1 MSISDENGYLQDW
14 PADDFMEN
22 LLKMNVPPIFGDG
35 TLTGDGG
42 GPDELDDFMSRLSNS
57 YPSGMDLG
65 EQPIM
70 SPLSSHS
77 GSDQEFHGFQSVTGS
92 SSGNSFDGCFDDG
105 GATGMPMVPKSEMDE
120 DFGMLDMLISSD
132 QPLSSA
138 ASDSGLS
145 SDHLDLDPNTEYD
158 ILSPALSSPG
168 PSISER
174 GGQNSPSHYASSIEM
189 QHPASVQFQPAAS
202 LSHAP
207 IAVQSIN
214 PQKSNPVQ
222 IQTVPQQGNAART
235 ITLTKPQTNKTVT
248 GVNVVPMQQATAVSS
263 AKFQQPL
270 VGVKTIVSNGGGTKK
285 ILQNGS
291 AQVGQQLVGGTGKEF
306 RIIRMA
312 TMKNGQTVAVTNGLT
327 PVSSA
332 NTAAMPNKKITLQV
346 KNAPSTAGATVGAKG
361 STGAVLSKNVVVTSA
376 GASTGSSNVSGVRKI
391 IRMQQQTNQNGRS
404 ILLPLSIQDLR
415 SIKIVNT
422 NNMKSKPANIKLAAA
437 SLLQRSKQ
445 GLVQGNIVLTKEQLF
460 AETDGGLSDA
470 APSSSSDSES
480 YVFDDIIQQSNSM
493 IAEAE
498 RQQNHLISDSDVE
511 PDGDDIADDD
521 DDDGELDEIGKGRNR
536 NGTYQKLVLTN
547 EEKRLLAKEG
557 ISLPTSYPLTKHEE
571 RELKRIRR
579 KIRNKISAQDSRKR
593 KKEYVDGLEERVKQ
607 CTEEN
612 QNLVKRIKIL
622 QSQNHD
628 LISQMKR
635 IQSLLTKGTSKTTQ
649 PATCLMVLLISMA
662 LVAVPNLKLG
672 NTTTQQN
679 IQDSIEMSELMQ
691 EPANDKLQVT
701 AAAAATQSNRR
712 SLLFDTKESADE
724 EVNFE
729 EIMSSFNANSLIANE
744 HDYFTELD
752 SRQMH
757 EQQPLAK
764 RPKLATPTLIEYDV
778 DDDLWNGGSNARIK
792 QEPASSGGRQCVDAA
807 ELFQQKFREFQDVLH
822 RSTLEEGF
830 SVGDGSVKAETVKS
844 PTSELIVDR
853 DLLDLVATKNNGLLE
868 LNMDT
873 YSNVL
878 AASEYVVPSGI
889 NLLVSGAM
897 SPSANG
903 ADSDGGS
910 DGSDVPKLNA
920 SQQIQQQQNNKRKLL
935 L

>member
-1 MSISDENGYLQDW
+1 MEGDMNSFLFGQDW

-35 TLTGDGG
+35 TVTGDGG
-42 GPDELDDFMSRLSNS
+42 GPDELDDFMSRLSYS
-57 YPSGMDLG
+57 YPTGTDLG
-65 EQPIM
+65 DQPIM

-77 GSDQEFHGFQSVTGS
+77 GSDQEFHGFPSVTGS
-92 SSGNSFDGCFDDG
+92 SSGTSFDGFDDSG
-105 GATGMPMVPKSEMDE
+105 TVMHVAPKSELDQ

-158 ILSPALSSPG
+158 VLSPALSSPG

-189 QHPASVQFQPAAS
+189 QQPVSMQSHSAAT

-207 IAVQSIN
+207 VVVQSLT
-214 PQKSNPVQ
+214 PQKSTPVQ
-222 IQTVPQQGNAART
+222 IQTVPQQGVPART

-248 GVNVVPMQQATAVSS
+248 AVNVAPTTATS
-263 AKFQQPL
+263 AKLQQPL
-270 VGVKTIVSNGGGTKK
+270 VGVKTLISNGGGTKK
-285 ILQNGS
+285 ILQNS
-291 AQVGQQLVGGTGKEF
+291 STPVGQQLVGGTGKEF

-327 PVSSA
+327 PVSST
-332 NTAAMPNKKITLQV
+332 NTAAMSNKKITLQV
-346 KNAPSTAGATVGAKG
+346 KNATSTTGATVGPKG
-361 STGAVLSKNVVVTSA
+361 TTGTVLSKNVVVTSA

-460 AETDGGLSDA
+460 AEGDGGLSDA

-498 RQQNHLISDSDVE
+498 RHIISDSDVE

-724 EVNFE
+724 ELNFE

-744 HDYFTELD
+744 HDYFTEMD

-778 DDDLWNGGSNARIK
+778 DDDLWNGGSNTRIK
-792 QEPASSGGRQCVDAA
+792 QEPPSNGGHCVDAA

-822 RSTLEEGF
+822 RSTLEESF
-830 SVGDGSVKAETVKS
+830 SVDASVKAETVKS

-878 AASEYVVPSGI
+878 AENDYVVPGGI
-889 NLLVSGAM
+889 NLLAM

-903 ADSDGGS
+903 GDNDAGH

>member
-1 MSISDENGYLQDW
+1 
-14 PADDFMEN
+14 MEN

-35 TLTGDGG
+35 TVTGDGG
-42 GPDELDDFMSRLSNS
+42 GPDELDDFMSRLSYS
-57 YPSGMDLG
+57 YPTETDLG

-77 GSDQEFHGFQSVTGS
+77 GSDQEFHGFPSVTGS
-92 SSGNSFDGCFDDG
+92 SSGTSFDGCFDD
-105 GATGMPMVPKSEMDE
+105 ATGMHIAPKSEMEE
-120 DFGMLDMLISSD
+120 DLGMLDMLISSD

-158 ILSPALSSPG
+158 VLSPALSSPG

-174 GGQNSPSHYASSIEM
+174 GGQNSPSHYANSIEM
-189 QHPASVQFQPAAS
+189 QQPASFLAQSAPT

-207 IAVQSIN
+207 VAVQSLTSKKIT
-214 PQKSNPVQ
+214 PVQ
-222 IQTVPQQGNAART
+222 IQTVPQGQAGIPTRT
-235 ITLTKPQTNKTVT
+235 ITLTKPQSNKPA
-248 GVNVVPMQQATAVSS
+248 VNVAPLQQATTASS
-263 AKFQQPL
+263 AKLQQPL
-270 VGVKTIVSNGGGTKK
+270 VGVKTVLSNGGGTKK
-285 ILQNGS
+285 LLQNGS
-291 AQVGQQLVGGTGKEF
+291 APVGQQLVGGTGKEF

-327 PVSSA
+327 PVSSTA
-332 NTAAMPNKKITLQV
+332 TAAMPNKKITLQV
-346 KNAPSTAGATVGAKG
+346 KNGTSTAGATVGSKG
-361 STGAVLSKNVVVTSA
+361 TTGTVLSKNVVVTSA

-460 AETDGGLSDA
+460 AEGDGGLSDA

-498 RQQNHLISDSDVE
+498 RQQKHIISDSDVE

-521 DDDGELDEIGKGRNR
+521 DDDAEMDEIGKGRNR

-724 EVNFE
+724 ELNFE

-744 HDYFTELD
+744 HDYFTE
-752 SRQMH
+752 MAH

-778 DDDLWNGGSNARIK
+778 DDELWNAGSNARIK
-792 QEPASSGGRQCVDAA
+792 QEPASNGGHCVDAA

-822 RSTLEEGF
+822 RSTLEEGL
-830 SVGDGSVKAETVKS
+830 SADASIKADSAKS

-878 AASEYVVPSGI
+878 GASDYMVPSGI
-889 NLLVSGAM
+889 NLLVSGAV
-897 SPSANG
+897 SPSVNG
-903 ADSDGGS
+903 ADSEGGP

>member
-35 TLTGDGG
+35 TVTGDGG
-42 GPDELDDFMSRLSNS
+42 GPDELDDFMSRLSYS
-57 YPSGMDLG
+57 YPSGADLG

-77 GSDQEFHGFQSVTGS
+77 GSDQEFHGFPSVTGS

-105 GATGMPMVPKSEMDE
+105 ATGMHMAPKTELEE

-174 GGQNSPSHYASSIEM
+174 GGQNSPSHYVNSIEM
-189 QHPASVQFQPAAS
+189 QQPASQSAVT

-207 IAVQSIN
+207 AAVQSLT
-214 PQKSNPVQ
+214 PQKSTPVQ
-222 IQTVPQQGNAART
+222 IQAVPQQGVPART
-235 ITLTKPQTNKTVT
+235 ITLTKAQTNKTVT
-248 GVNVVPMQQATAVSS
+248 GVNVVPMPQATTASS
-263 AKFQQPL
+263 AKPL
-270 VGVKTIVSNGGGTKK
+270 VGVKTTVISNGGGTKK

-291 AQVGQQLVGGTGKEF
+291 AQVGQQLVGGNGKEF

-327 PVSSA
+327 PVSST
-332 NTAAMPNKKITLQV
+332 NTASMSNKKITLQV
-346 KNAPSTAGATVGAKG
+346 KNASSPAGTTVGPKG
-361 STGAVLSKNVVVTSA
+361 TTGTVLSKNVVVTSA

-460 AETDGGLSDA
+460 AEGDGGLSDA

-498 RQQNHLISDSDVE
+498 RQQKHIISDSDVE

-724 EVNFE
+724 EMNFE

-752 SRQMH
+752 SRSMQ
-757 EQQPLAK
+757 EPLAK

-778 DDDLWNGGSNARIK
+778 DDDLWNGGSNTRIK
-792 QEPASSGGRQCVDAA
+792 QEPSSSGGHCVDAA
-807 ELFQQKFREFQDVLH
+807 ELFQQKFREFQDALQ

-830 SVGDGSVKAETVKS
+830 SVDASVKAETVKS

-878 AASEYVVPSGI
+878 GASDYVVPNGI

-897 SPSANG
+897 SPSING
-903 ADSDGGS
+903 GDSDGGS

>member
-1 MSISDENGYLQDW
+1 
-14 PADDFMEN
+14 MEN

-105 GATGMPMVPKSEMDE
+105 ATGMHVAPKSELEE
-120 DFGMLDMLISSD
+120 DFDMLDMLISSD

-189 QHPASVQFQPAAS
+189 QQPTPMQLQSMAT
-202 LSHAP
+202 HAP
-207 IAVQSIN
+207 VAAQSITA
-214 PQKSNPVQ
+214 QKSTPVH
-222 IQTVPQQGNAART
+222 IQTVPQQGVPART

-248 GVNVVPMQQATAVSS
+248 GLNVVPMQQATTVSS
-263 AKFQQPL
+263 AKLQQPL
-270 VGVKTIVSNGGGTKK
+270 VGVKTVIGNGGGTKK

-291 AQVGQQLVGGTGKEF
+291 AQVGQQLVGGNGKEF

-327 PVSSA
+327 PVSST
-332 NTAAMPNKKITLQV
+332 NTAAAMSNKKITLQV
-346 KNAPSTAGATVGAKG
+346 KNASSTTGATVGPKG
-361 STGAVLSKNVVVTSA
+361 TTGTVLSKNVVVTSA
-376 GASTGSSNVSGVRKI
+376 GASTGPSNVSGVRKI

-460 AETDGGLSDA
+460 AEGDGGLSDA

-480 YVFDDIIQQSNSM
+480 CVFDDIIQQSNSM

-498 RQQNHLISDSDVE
+498 RQQKHIISDSDVE

-521 DDDGELDEIGKGRNR
+521 DDDGELDDIGKGRNR

-712 SLLFDTKESADE
+712 SLLFDTKESAE
-724 EVNFE
+724 EELNFE

-757 EQQPLAK
+757 EQPPLAK

-778 DDDLWNGGSNARIK
+778 DDDLWNGGSNGRIK
-792 QEPASSGGRQCVDAA
+792 QEPPSSGGHCSDAA
-807 ELFQQKFREFQDVLH
+807 ELFQQKFREFQEVLH
-822 RSTLEEGF
+822 RSTLEEGY
-830 SVGDGSVKAETVKS
+830 SVDASVKAETVKS
-844 PTSELIVDR
+844 ATSELIVDR

-868 LNMDT
+868 LNMDS

-878 AASEYVVPSGI
+878 AASDYVVPNGI
-889 NLLVSGAM
+889 NLLVSDAM
-897 SPSANG
+897 SPSVNG
-903 ADSDGGS
+903 GDSE
-910 DGSDVPKLNA
+910 GSDVQKLNA